1 MLVYYDKTLCPDL
14 EHWKSFKITL
24 SWMAKQS
31 CDIVDR
37 LFMKS
42 FGITIICHRNQLII
56 NIILFNI
63 DSTICHFI
71 IKYSFSF
78 FFFLPPHHSLLFYSY
93 HFNSFGG
100 RWKLVNAPAFKLTM
114 LLLLRH
120 PPTQSIIQQ
129 KTISFPSFNCS
140 CSSILFTNSLLTLIF
155 YLQHL
160 TLIVGLYLASF
171 CWK

>member
-1 MLVYYDKTLCPDL
+1 
-14 EHWKSFKITL
+14 
-24 SWMAKQS
+24 MAKQS

-37 LFMKS
+37 LFMIS
-42 FGITIICHRNQLII
+42 FRSTIICHWNQLII

-71 IKYSFSF
+71 IKYSFFFSF
-78 FFFLPPHHSLLFYSY
+78 FFFLLPPHHSLLFYSY

-114 LLLLRH
+114 RWFLRH
-120 PPTQSIIQQ
+120 PPTQLIIQQ

-140 CSSILFTNSLLTLIF
+140 CSSILFSNSLLTETLIF
-155 YLQHL
+155 YLQPDFIWLHFAENNYCIFL
-160 TLIVGLYLASF
+160 GREWF
-171 CWK
+171 H